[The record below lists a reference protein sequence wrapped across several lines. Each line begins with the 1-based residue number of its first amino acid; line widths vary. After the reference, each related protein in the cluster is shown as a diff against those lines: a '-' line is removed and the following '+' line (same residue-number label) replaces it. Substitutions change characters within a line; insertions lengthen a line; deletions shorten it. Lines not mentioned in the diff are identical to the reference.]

1 MTTALDDRTALI
13 VVDLQKGILGFTP
26 EDVASRVV
34 GAASELVAAFR
45 DAELPIVWVH
55 ATGLPRGR
63 VERGFAEPEELPAD
77 FSELAE
83 SLDAREGDLHV
94 YKNRTISAFSKSTL
108 AEDLRTQGVTQ
119 VVIVG
124 IATGA
129 GVESAARSAYDEGFN
144 VTVVSDAVFHGD
156 PERHEHSLTRT
167 IPTIG
172 VVTTAKDVLEAFA
185 QR

>member
-1 MTTALDDRTALI
+1 MTTAFDDRTALI

-26 EDVASRVV
+26 NEAAAPVLE
-34 GAASELVAAFR
+34 AASELVAAFR
-45 DAELPIVWVH
+45 GAELPIVWVH
-55 ATGLPRGR
+55 ATGLPHGR
-63 VERGFAEPEELPAD
+63 VDDGFPEPEELPAD
-77 FSELAE
+77 FSDIAE
-83 SLDAREGDLHV
+83 SLDARPDDLHV

-108 AEDLRTQGVTQ
+108 ASDLTTRGITQ

-156 PERHEHSLTRT
+156 AERHEHSLTRT
-167 IPTIG
+167 LPTVA
-172 VVTTAKDVLEAFA
+172 VVTTVKDVLEAIA